1 LFDRFYHPKKI
12 NHGKKT
18 TMPIINPNYAGIDV
32 GSKSH
37 YVAIGQS
44 MRDVREFGVYA
55 VDLTAMAQNPEYL
68 FGIKQ
73 EF

>member
-1 LFDRFYHPKKI
+1 
-12 NHGKKT
+12 
-18 TMPIINPNYAGIDV
+18 MPIINPNYAGIDV

-44 MRDVREFGVYA
+44 MSDVRVFGVYA

-68 FGIKQ
+68 FGLKQ